1 MKDENFIVSDEE
13 QFMNELDDLV
23 FRGFLEFVGPDDD
36 RLQITPK
43 GLAALA
49 EARKVY

>member
-1 MKDENFIVSDEE
+1 MANKDFIVSDEE
-13 QFMNELDDLV
+13 QFMDALDDLI
-23 FRGFLEFVGPDDD
+23 FRGFLEFVGADDD

-49 EARKVY
+49 EARKS